1 MFYRRFGKRV
11 FDIVLTVLALTIL
24 SPVLCLIAALVK
36 LTSRGPVLYVQE
48 RIGKDSVPFR
58 FIKFRTM
65 VVGAEKQGAGILCL
79 KNDARV
85 TTLGRILRRYSLD
98 ELPQLFNVLRGDMSL
113 IGPRP
118 GLAYQVKEYTPFQR
132 RRLTVLPGISGW
144 AQVNGRNAISWD
156 ERITRDVEYVERL
169 SFTMDLRIL
178 FRTLGAVLKSDSLIA
193 DKDYFKAKAAQ
204 ANEPR

>member
-1 MFYRRFGKRV
+1 MFYQRFGKRV

-24 SPVLCLIAALVK
+24 SPGLCLIAALVK

-48 RIGKDSVPFR
+48 RIGKDAVPFR

-79 KNDARV
+79 KNDPRV

-144 AQVNGRNAISWD
+144 AQVNGRNAITWD

-178 FRTLGAVLKSDSLIA
+178 LRTLGAVLKSDSLIA
-193 DKDYFKAKAAQ
+193 EKDYFKAKSAQ
-204 ANEPR
+204 SSEPR

>member
-11 FDIVLTVLALTIL
+11 FDLVVAVLALAIL
-24 SPVLCLIAALVK
+24 SPLLCLIALLVK
-36 LTSRGPVLYVQE
+36 LTSRGPVFYVQE
-48 RIGKDSVPFR
+48 RVGKDAVPFR

-65 VVGAEKQGAGILCL
+65 VVGAEKQGAGVLCV
-79 KNDARV
+79 KDDPRV
-85 TTLGRILRRYSLD
+85 TTLGRILRRFSLD

-144 AQVNGRNAISWD
+144 AQVNGRNAITWD

-169 SFTMDLRIL
+169 SFTMDLQIL
-178 FRTLGAVLKSDSLIA
+178 FRTVGAVLKSESLIA
-193 DKDYFKAKAAQ
+193 EKDYFKAKAAQ
-204 ANEPR
+204 SK